1 VPNNVEAGTTV
12 RIKGGRPVPR
22 RSSRNSNVVVIVIV
36 IILLALFL
44 LRRTQ
49 QVGLRYSPPVSTR
62 PR

>member
-1 VPNNVEAGTTV
+1 M

-22 RSSRNSNVVVIVIV
+22 RRSRNLNAVVIVIV

-49 QVGLRYSPPVSTR
+49 QVGLRYSPPVTTR

>member
-1 VPNNVEAGTTV
+1 MPLMSYVQLEKDK
-12 RIKGGRPVPR
+12 RIAPR
-22 RSSRNSNVVVIVIV
+22 RGNKNSNAVVIVIV

-49 QVGLRYSPPVSTR
+49 QAGLRYSPPVAAR